1 MSKSDIKRVLGS
13 IRRADE
19 KFGMIENGDKIA
31 VGVSGGK
38 DSMLLLFAL
47 SIYKKFC
54 KKDFT
59 LEAITIALGFEP
71 FDTTPIKEFCDN
83 LGINYTVVNSDIG
96 DVVFNIRKE
105 KNPCALCANMRRGA
119 VNSTAKELGCNK
131 VALAHH
137 RDDAIETLLMS
148 MFIESRM
155 NTFAPVTYLSRV
167 DLKVIR
173 PFIYVPE
180 NIIVNCVRDNELP
193 IVESPCPIDGKTA
206 RQDVKELIE
215 ELSQKFPDL
224 HERLLHAL
232 DTTETY
238 NLWDKYVVNKQ
249 NEDKN

>member
-1 MSKSDIKRVLGS
+1 MGKSDIKRVLGS

-19 KFGMIENGDKIA
+19 KFGMIKDGDKIA

-38 DSMLLLFAL
+38 DSLLLLFAL

-59 LEAITIALGFEP
+59 LCAVTVALGFEP
-71 FDTTPIKEFCDN
+71 FDTGRIEEFCQK
-83 LGINYTVVNSDIG
+83 LGVEYKRVDSEIG

-119 VNSTAKELGCNK
+119 VNNAAKELGCNK

-148 MFIESRM
+148 LFLEARM

-167 DLKVIR
+167 DLTVIR

-180 NIIVNCVRDNELP
+180 EIIAGCARDNDLP
-193 IVESPCPIDGKTA
+193 ITNAPCPIDGKTA
-206 RQDVKELIE
+206 RQDVKDLIK
-215 ELSQKFPDL
+215 ELSAKFPDL
-224 HERLLHAL
+224 HEKLLHAL
-232 DTTETY
+232 DNTEKY
-238 NLWDKYVVNKQ
+238 NLWDKYVCK
-249 NEDKN
+249 EEE

>member
-1 MSKSDIKRVLGS
+1 MGKSDIKRVLGS

-54 KKDFT
+54 KKDFELFAVT
-59 LEAITIALGFEP
+59 VSLGFEP
-71 FDTTPIKEFCDN
+71 FDTSPVEEFCKKIDVPFTR
-83 LGINYTVVNSDIG
+83 INSDIG

-119 VNSTAKELGCNK
+119 VNNAAKELGCNK

-148 MFIESRM
+148 MFFESRM
-155 NTFAPVTYLSRV
+155 NTFAPVTYLTRI

-180 NIIVNCVRDNELP
+180 DIIRNCVKDNELP
-193 IVESPCPIDGKTA
+193 IVHSVCPIDGKTS
-206 RQDVKELIE
+206 RQDIKELIE

-224 HERLLHAL
+224 HEKLLHAL
-232 DTTETY
+232 DNTEKY
-238 NLWDKYVVNKQ
+238 NLWDKYVVDDTTK
-249 NEDKN
+249 

>member
-19 KFGMIENGDKIA
+19 KYGMIENGDKIA

-54 KKDFT
+54 KKDF
-59 LEAITIALGFEP
+59 LIEAVTVDLGFES
-71 FDTTPIKEFCDN
+71 FDTSPIRAFCEKI
-83 LGINYTVVNSDIG
+83 GVSYTVIKSDIG
-96 DVVFNIRKE
+96 EVVFNIRRE

-119 VNSTAKELGCNK
+119 VNGAAKELGCNK

-180 NIIVNCVRDNELP
+180 EIIVNCVRDNELP
-193 IVESPCPIDGKTA
+193 IVESVCPIDGKTA
-206 RQDVKELIE
+206 RQDVKELIS
-215 ELSQKFPDL
+215 ELSKRFPDL
-224 HERLLHAL
+224 HEKLLHAL
-232 DTTETY
+232 DTAETY

-249 NEDKN
+249 IEDNN